1 MTTFRGAAARPGW
14 RRAGR
19 PPLVLHYL
27 QQQGWSKAANRHYSC
42 LPVATLRVPDCS
54 LTLWT
59 TPDLLRAIHLGL
71 RISPSEPI
79 QQMGWRLG
87 RGRGGSWRALSA
99 KLVQHPDPRPPI
111 MAHDR
116 PHDLPCH
123 RQRARAHAPPPWPSR
138 TSLPRTAPCATMRA
152 RAAPAGD
159 AHGMARQ
166 KPPCRRRTITAV
178 L

>member
-59 TPDLLRAIHLGL
+59 TQIYCEQSTLG
-71 RISPSEPI
+71 
-79 QQMGWRLG
+79 
-87 RGRGGSWRALSA
+87 
-99 KLVQHPDPRPPI
+99 
-111 MAHDR
+111 
-116 PHDLPCH
+116 
-123 RQRARAHAPPPWPSR
+123 
-138 TSLPRTAPCATMRA
+138 
-152 RAAPAGD
+152 
-159 AHGMARQ
+159 
-166 KPPCRRRTITAV
+166 
-178 L
+178 